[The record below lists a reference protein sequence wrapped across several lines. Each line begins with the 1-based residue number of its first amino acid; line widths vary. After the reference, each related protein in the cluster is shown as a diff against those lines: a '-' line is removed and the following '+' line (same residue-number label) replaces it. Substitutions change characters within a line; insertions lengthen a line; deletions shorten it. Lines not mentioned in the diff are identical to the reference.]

1 MEQWRWWWRQRA
13 HGSEG
18 GDGDAGAGP
27 RPAPRTVGAV
37 LGVGEKGESA
47 LPPSVPRPCLD
58 RRRTP
63 PPPPPVRPP
72 RLSAWARAPLLA
84 FGASSLL
91 PALLPLPPWAHPPP
105 PPRPL
110 EPRPPVGGCAGLLA
124 VGVGA
129 AAHPLAPRRPTSR
142 RQAAPPVFSTQ
153 ARHGGSRHT
162 PALTSW
168 TRHTWRGAGGRRLA
182 EGVGHDRPLDFFLLW
197 REGAWGAWGVCGGG
211 CAPPPPPRPLL
222 VPWVCVG
229 LLHAHPCAGAGGHG
243 RAPVGENKNRDRFFS
258 IGRSA

>member
-105 PPRPL
+105 SPAPPR
-110 EPRPPVGGCAGLLA
+110 
-124 VGVGA
+124 A
-129 AAHPLAPRRPTSR
+129 AAASR
-142 RQAAPPVFSTQ
+142 GLRWAAG
-153 ARHGGSRHT
+153 GGS
-162 PALTSW
+162 W
-168 TRHTWRGAGGRRLA
+168 
-182 EGVGHDRPLDFFLLW
+182 
-197 REGAWGAWGVCGGG
+197 GG
-211 CAPPPPPRPLL
+211 CAPPRAAPPH
-222 VPWVCVG
+222 VT
-229 LLHAHPCAGAGGHG
+229 AAG
-243 RAPVGENKNRDRFFS
+243 RAPRLLYAGPSWGLATHAGSHVLDPPHLEGGGGKEVGGGGGARPPTGLLSSLAGGCVGCVGGVRWGVRPTAPPPPPSCSLGVCGLAARTPVRGGGWTRAGARRGE
-258 IGRSA
+258 